1 MIFQDF
7 CAYMTAH
14 FSLFLMSGF
23 VSSTGLHLGDERL
36 QRDQYK
42 HMVYM
47 LSLSVMFRSEIF
59 VRVLGFD

>member
-23 VSSTGLHLGDERL
+23 VSTGLHLGDERL